1 MNRFIIRDFNIF
13 WFQWFENPNQIILFP
28 IKIFFLDLI
37 KIDIWR
43 GLILYINEQLPRK
56 MLINHENSIASET
69 VILEFHQLK
78 SKWLMIGIYKLPNQK
93 ETEFLLELTYYSPV
107 LLIYTPWK
115 HQKIFRFSDVFRGCR

>member
-1 MNRFIIRDFNIF
+1 MIWEPKSDNTF
-13 WFQWFENPNQIILFP
+13 PN
-28 IKIFFLDLI
+28 KNFFLDLI

-69 VILEFHQLK
+69 IILEFHQLK

-93 ETEFLLELTYYSPV
+93 ER
-107 LLIYTPWK
+107 
-115 HQKIFRFSDVFRGCR
+115 IFTRVNPLQPGFAYLHPLKTSENL